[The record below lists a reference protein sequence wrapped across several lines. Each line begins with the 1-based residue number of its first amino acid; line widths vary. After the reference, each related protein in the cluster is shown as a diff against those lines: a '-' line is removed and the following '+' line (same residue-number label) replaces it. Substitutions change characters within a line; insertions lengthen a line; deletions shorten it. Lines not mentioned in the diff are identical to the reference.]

1 MSWAKILTGI
11 LAAVIVLIVADKHGA
26 WRQPRERPAPP
37 PVAKATAPTPMPA
50 PTFQASDET
59 PEDLPL
65 AAGREDTFYFCTACH
80 GTAIIKAQGMRR
92 DQWDESLT
100 WMESKH
106 GMPRPDP
113 ALRAV
118 MLDYLAA
125 ALPPKPAQQRGWTNP
140 FQGR

>member
-1 MSWAKILTGI
+1 VSWARILGGI
-11 LAAVIVLIVADKHGA
+11 LAAVMVLIVADKHGA
-26 WRQPRERPAPP
+26 LRKPREPAPAQ
-37 PVAKATAPTPMPA
+37 VAKPMPPPA
-50 PTFQASDET
+50 PEIARSFRPTDET
-59 PEDLPL
+59 PEDLPP

-92 DQWDESLT
+92 DQWDEALT

-140 FQGR
+140 FHGR

>member
-1 MSWAKILTGI
+1 MSWAKIVTGI
-11 LAAVIVLIVADKHGA
+11 LAAVVVLIVADKHGA
-26 WRQPRERPAPP
+26 LRAPRVAPPQQVAKTPAPDAA
-37 PVAKATAPTPMPA
+37 PVT
-50 PTFQASDET
+50 PTFRPNDET
-59 PEDLPL
+59 PEDLPV
-65 AAGREDTFYFCTACH
+65 ASGREDTFYFCTACH
-80 GTAIIKAQGMRR
+80 GTAIIKAQGLRR

-100 WMESKH
+100 WMEGKH

-118 MLDYLAA
+118 MLDYLAT